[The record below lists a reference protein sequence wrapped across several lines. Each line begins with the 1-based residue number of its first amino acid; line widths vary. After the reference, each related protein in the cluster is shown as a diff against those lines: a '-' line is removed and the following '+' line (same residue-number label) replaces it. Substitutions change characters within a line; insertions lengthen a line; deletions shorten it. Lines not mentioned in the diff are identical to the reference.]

1 MQPHGNKVGKQVY
14 GPAAAGRWGRIG
26 KTSTCMLKIDGSH
39 GEGGGQILRSA
50 LGLSLVTGK
59 AFEIEQIRRGRPQPG
74 LKRQHLAAVHAAR
87 EVGAAEVEGAEGGST
102 RCVFVPRGVRP
113 GEYVFSIGSA
123 GSTTLVLQT
132 VLPALIT
139 ASGPSQLR
147 VAGGTHNPAAP
158 PFDFFARTF
167 LPCIN
172 RMGPQVAA
180 TLLRYGFVPAGGG
193 EVQVSVAPA
202 AQLRGFELLDRGPLL
217 RCAARALVS
226 RLPLT
231 IAHRELQTVA
241 NTLGWHSEQLRAE
254 HVPSPGPGNVL
265 VLELEFAA
273 ITEIITAFGRR
284 GTPAEQVA
292 QEAIREAR
300 YYLNNMAPVG
310 THLADQ
316 LVLLLAL
323 AGGGRFRTL
332 KPSLHLQTN
341 IDVIHMFLDVRI
353 ALEQLDEHVWEI
365 SIGQPQPQVV
375 QQRR

>member
-1 MQPHGNKVGKQVY
+1 
-14 GPAAAGRWGRIG
+14 
-26 KTSTCMLKIDGSH
+26 MLKVDGSH
-39 GEGGGQILRSA
+39 GEGGGQILRSS

-59 AFEIEQIRRGRPQPG
+59 AFEIERIRQRRPQPG

-87 EVGAAEVEGAEGGST
+87 AVGAADVEGAEVGST
-102 RCVFVPRGVRP
+102 RCVFVPRGVKP
-113 GEYVFSIGSA
+113 GEYAFSIGSA

-132 VLPALIT
+132 ILPALIT
-139 ASGPSQLR
+139 ADGPSLLR

-167 LPCIN
+167 VPCIN

-180 TLLRYGFVPAGGG
+180 KLLRYGFVPAGGG
-193 EVQVSVAPA
+193 EVEVSVAPV
-202 AQLRGFELLDRGPLL
+202 AQLHGFELLERGPLL
-217 RCAARALVS
+217 RCTAHALVS

-231 IAHRELQTVA
+231 IAQRELQTVA
-241 NTLGWHSEQLRAE
+241 HAFDWHSEQLRAE
-254 HVPSPGPGNVL
+254 QVPSPGPGNVL
-265 VLELEFAA
+265 LLELESTA
-273 ITEIITAFGRR
+273 ITEIVTAFGRR

-300 YYLNNMAPVG
+300 NYLNSGAPVG

-323 AGGGRFRTL
+323 AGEGRFRTL

-341 IDVIHMFLDVRI
+341 IDVIHMFLNVRV
-353 ALEQLDEHVWEI
+353 ALDQLDEHIWEV
-365 SIGQPQPQVV
+365 SIRQPGPHAV
-375 QQRR
+375 QHNR

>member
-1 MQPHGNKVGKQVY
+1 
-14 GPAAAGRWGRIG
+14 
-26 KTSTCMLKIDGSH
+26 MLKIDGSN

-59 AFEIEQIRRGRPQPG
+59 AFEIERIRHGRPQAG
-74 LKRQHLAAVHAAR
+74 LKRQHLAAVHAAC
-87 EVGAAEVEGAEGGST
+87 EVGAAEVEGAEVGSS

-113 GEYVFSIGSA
+113 GAYAFSIGSA

-139 ASGPSQLR
+139 ADGPSQIR

-158 PFDFFARTF
+158 PFDFFARTY
-167 LPCIN
+167 LPCLN

-193 EVQVSVAPA
+193 EVQVSVTPT

-217 RCAARALVS
+217 RAAARALVS
-226 RLPLT
+226 QLPVT

-241 NTLGWHSEQLRAE
+241 DALGWHGEQLRAE
-254 HVPSPGPGNVL
+254 HVASPGPGNVL
-265 VLELEFAA
+265 LLELEFAA
-273 ITEIITAFGRR
+273 VTEIVTAFGRR

-292 QEAIREAR
+292 KQAVREAR
-300 YYLNNMAPVG
+300 HYLEGTAPVG

-323 AGGGRFRTL
+323 AGEGRFRTL

-341 IDVIHMFLDVRI
+341 VDVIHMFLDVRVR
-353 ALEQLDEHVWEI
+353 LNQLDEHVWEV
-365 SIGQPQPQVV
+365 SI
-375 QQRR
+375 R